1 MSVRTHAL
9 LALITLAL
17 SACGGGGGGGGG
29 NDAQG
34 SATMRPGEDCK
45 SCHSAFTA
53 AGTVYL
59 AADAAANAGVSG
71 ASVVI
76 VGTLASLELTTNA
89 AGNFYTTQAYG
100 FPATVTVTAPGQA
113 AQSMVLEDA
122 RYSGCGSC
130 HGAGGRVHSP

>member
-9 LALITLAL
+9 LAVLLLAL
-17 SACGGGGGGGGG
+17 SACGGGGGGGG
-29 NDAQG
+29 DDVQG

-45 SCHSAFTA
+45 SCHANYTA

-76 VGTLASLELTTNA
+76 VGPLASVELTSNA

-100 FPATVTVTAPGQA
+100 FPATVTVTAPGQTA
-113 AQSMVLEDA
+113 RSMVLDDA